1 MPEEEILAI
10 AKEIM
15 FADEK
20 SREVLKSLRNADG
33 KLTSKRRKG
42 YLSFFVGRIMKRC
55 QGRVQ
60 AEKVEAAVVKIV
72 ETTMDK

>member
-1 MPEEEILAI
+1 MPQEEILAI
-10 AKEIM
+10 AREIM
-15 FADEK
+15 FADEN
-20 SREVLKSLRNADG
+20 SRSILTHLKDADK

-42 YLSFFVGRIMKRC
+42 FLSFFVGLIMKRC

-72 ETTMDK
+72 KAKD

>member
-10 AKEIM
+10 ATEIM

-20 SREVLKSLRNADG
+20 SREVMANLRNADG

-42 YLSFFVGRIMKRC
+42 FLSFFVGRVMKKC

-60 AEKVEAAVVKIV
+60 AEKVEAAVVTIV
-72 ETTMDK
+72 NKKD

>member
-10 AKEIM
+10 AKGIM

>member
-1 MPEEEILAI
+1 MPEEQIIAI
-10 AKEIM
+10 ATEIM
-15 FADEK
+15 FADDK
-20 SREVLKSLRNADG
+20 SREVMTSLRNADG

-42 YLSFFVGRIMKRC
+42 FLSFFVGRIMKKC

-72 ETTMDK
+72 DKGD

>member
-10 AKEIM
+10 AREIM

-20 SREVLKSLRNADG
+20 SREVMANLRDADG

-42 YLSFFVGRIMKRC
+42 FLSFFVGRVMKKC

-60 AEKVEAAVVKIV
+60 AEKVEAAIV
-72 ETTMDK
+72 TIVNKKD